1 MRAASWRDGG
11 AMTAKHTALIPLL
24 ALAIGLAL
32 ASPAA
37 AAPGQLVFAGCQSS
51 ATGPPV
57 AGCTQLEDL
66 DRPAALAFSADGR
79 AAYAGVPGR
88 LLVFDR
94 DTAGG
99 ALSLAQCLASE
110 AVAGCTPATGII
122 RTITDIAV
130 PRDGTSVYTASNAS
144 RLLGFRR
151 DPANGRL
158 TWDSCL
164 YSNYGAQGDLPN
176 CPVGEF
182 QETRQVEVSAD
193 GRGVYLRDYGCADN
207 TGDCFA
213 SIASYER
220 NPQTSALTPR
230 DYTDPATAGDG
241 PFAVSPHGG
250 TLYELDSGLGA
261 ISVFKRIGA
270 AGLRWVQCLSP
281 VRSQGCQQR
290 SLMGRGA
297 ELALSP
303 DGRRLITAIRSRRG
317 AGRLGLFKR
326 ARNGKLAFRACL
338 APAGSSTTRRGCR
351 SLGPRRGLG
360 LGQIDQL
367 EFSPEGRSLYAV
379 TGGALLRFKL
389 RGRRGTIG
397 LAQCLTGSPRRG
409 CTHVPQLEGLSR
421 IALTGRFVYAIAA
434 AGGGT
439 LVRFRAEKG

>member
-1 MRAASWRDGG
+1 MNPKR
-11 AMTAKHTALIPLL
+11 TALAPLL
-24 ALAIGLAL
+24 ALALAVAL

-57 AGCTQLEDL
+57 AGCTQLEGL
-66 DRPAALAFSADGR
+66 DRPAALAFSADGLS
-79 AAYAGVPGR
+79 AYAGVPGR

-110 AVAGCTPATGII
+110 TGAGCTPATGII

-130 PRDGTSVYTASNAS
+130 PSDGTSVYTASNAN

-151 DPANGRL
+151 DPADGRL

-164 YSNYGAQGDLPN
+164 YSSYGAQGDLPN
-176 CPVGEF
+176 CPVGSF
-182 QETRQVEVSAD
+182 QETRQLEVSRD
-193 GRGVYLRDYGCADN
+193 GRGLYLRDYGCADN

-213 SIASYER
+213 SVASYAR
-220 NPQTSALTPR
+220 NPGTSVLTPR
-230 DYTDPATAGDG
+230 DHTDPATPGDG
-241 PFAVSPHGG
+241 PFALSPHGG
-250 TLYELDSGLGA
+250 TLYELDSSSGA
-261 ISVFKRIGA
+261 ITVVKRVGA
-270 AGLRWVQCLSP
+270 AGLRYVQCLWP
-281 VRSQGCQQR
+281 VRGRRCEQR
-290 SLMGRGA
+290 PRMGRA
-297 ELALSP
+297 SELALSP

-317 AGRLGLFKR
+317 AGRLGLFK

-338 APAGSSTTRRGCR
+338 APAGTPAARRPCR
-351 SLGPRRGLG
+351 SLGPTRGFG

-367 EFSPEGRSLYAV
+367 EFSPDGGSLYAV

-389 RGRRGTIG
+389 NRRRGTIG

-409 CTHVPQLEGLSR
+409 CTHVPQLDGLSR

-439 LVRFRAEKG
+439 VARFQAEKR